1 MNLIKIFDGSFSG
14 AVLFENP
21 LYVPP
26 MVHRKMILEKASI
39 KYQNRMA
46 QKISLDSRRPVGDTY
61 PIDETDQI
69 FQIKE

>member
-1 MNLIKIFDGSFSG
+1 
-14 AVLFENP
+14 
-21 LYVPP
+21 
-26 MVHRKMILEKASI
+26 MILEKASI